1 MDKTTILTILVG
13 AMVLVS
19 ALQTIQLFG
28 LSSALSNVQV
38 GGSSLGVAKTATSTG
53 AKTPVAA
60 GAGTSLKNLPSM
72 VGGC

>member
-1 MDKTTILTILVG
+1 MDKTTILTVLVG

-28 LSSALSNVQV
+28 LSNALSNAQV
-38 GGSSLGVAKTATSTG
+38 GGAPVVKAAGTTTAKAP
-53 AKTPVAA
+53 AAA
-60 GAGTSLKNLPSM
+60 GANTSLKNLPSM

>member
-1 MDKTTILTILVG
+1 MDKTTVLTILVG

-19 ALQTIQLFG
+19 ALQAIQLFG
-28 LSSALSNVQV
+28 LSSALSGAQI
-38 GGSSLGVAKTATSTG
+38 GGSLGAAKAPATSG
-53 AKTPVAA
+53 VKAPVAA

>member
-1 MDKTTILTILVG
+1 MDKTMILTILVG

-28 LSSALSNVQV
+28 LSNALSGAQV
-38 GGSSLGVAKTATSTG
+38 GGGSLSAAKAPATTAK
-53 AKTPVAA
+53 APVAVS
-60 GAGTSLKNLPSM
+60 GGTSLKNLPSM

>member
-1 MDKTTILTILVG
+1 MDKTTVLTILVG

-28 LSSALSNVQV
+28 LSSALSGAQI
-38 GGSSLGVAKTATSTG
+38 GGGSLGVAKAPATSG
-53 AKTPVAA
+53 VKAPAAA